1 MEKEKEFSNIQ
12 RTLLKERKK
21 NQELIKQQSEFEHQ
35 ERQIGESKEE
45 INQLR
50 LQHKMELKDFEDEIH
65 NLKLEVKMG
74 GRNKLTAGNSLH

>member
-1 MEKEKEFSNIQ
+1 
-12 RTLLKERKK
+12 
-21 NQELIKQQSEFEHQ
+21 LIKQQSEFEHQ

-65 NLKLEVKMG
+65 NLKL
-74 GRNKLTAGNSLH
+74 